1 MNFRAVAFFDSQGSS
16 STAHMA
22 VSVSLGVVRCKIFVC
37 TLVLFCFQIV
47 NTSPTGSPTGIMR
60 IQNSTD
66 NHGSLMRKLSK
77 VRLSFVCLFVCHIE
91 NMWLFLPSWNGYL
104 LLSYITVCSPL
115 KLMRVEFS
123 LRPASS
129 CVSVKSS

>member
-1 MNFRAVAFFDSQGSS
+1 
-16 STAHMA
+16 MA
-22 VSVSLGVVRCKIFVC
+22 ASVSLGVVRCKIFVF

-77 VRLSFVCLFVCHIE
+77 VRFPFFVCFFVTLKTCGCFSFLGMDSCWYLTTILHNSLFSIE
-91 NMWLFLPSWNGYL
+91 DDASRMFHFARHLHALVLRVLNGD
-104 LLSYITVCSPL
+104 
-115 KLMRVEFS
+115 KHLMS
-123 LRPASS
+123 LNDP
-129 CVSVKSS
+129 